1 MGNSSSRKRKQWS
14 EGPGSSTD
22 VEPRARDFSPW
33 RKSRSEQPSPSDLG
47 GILDVPSKP
56 GKAIVTL
63 TNLQSDKPS
72 GSCVTD
78 SIYLDWK
85 APAVDGGR
93 PILGYSVEMYDL
105 PTGNWVTV
113 TQTDDGATRSVL
125 DNILCGIMYRF
136 RVRAFNEIGNSIPGI
151 PSDAFVIDTP
161 GVHIAPYFILCP
173 PPEAVHP
180 LHDTVQFRAKALGTP
195 RPNILWQKDEDPIF
209 ITEGIEIEEETDG
222 STLTVHNLQLE
233 DQGLIQCVA
242 VNHVGKAV
250 ASTELCVFCVPRF
263 AIQGTS
269 ATPGQFTFRAE
280 EMVRLK
286 FPIVASP
293 APLVQLLRNTSPLP
307 ASEGDVCFRDG
318 AVIVRMGQAKVEH
331 TGEYKLTADN
341 GHGTDEVNF
350 IIDVEVPPDP
360 PGQPEILDVT
370 PSGQLSLAWDGP
382 QGQDIDHY
390 IVEYYRDQWQ
400 LWLRMKTCLDTNT
413 VITDLIPGSKYK
425 FRVMSA
431 SIAGI
436 SEASPQSE
444 EVMIGSAPE
453 DELFDL
459 PRGRQPGR
467 RPPGLPR
474 KMLGLDRSSLDRS
487 LGAPRGS
494 LANASPDI
502 NRRHV
507 SLDREVYYDSDNV
520 RRDVVAF
527 NPDVKPEVEKLGHLS
542 GKYKLS
548 NDEMSKYKT
557 SLTQLCRHMKMVSSS
572 SQSNRSS
579 RVALD
584 ATHHLKME
592 VSHTRLSSSS
602 LSHLGQNTLAGHI
615 DRDPGTSPPPSSVR
629 RLSSDVDECKKSLTD
644 IRDRIGSLQSLLK
657 ESRALTASKQ
667 HLFPELPS
675 HPPPAPAP
683 TVEKVEP
690 GLKRKP
696 SRSLSY
702 SQAMDSDSQY
712 QETHFPYSPET
723 EGSTSLLCDKPENR
737 QSGRSPL
744 PEPSPKVGRSPSF
757 NQKDREAAVKM
768 EEEQAAAESKPGGG
782 GHLGGGGIG
791 LGGLRELGEQL
802 VAEQEEV
809 EETLLKPNGG
819 DGRSESTMS
828 CRTLCE
834 SVASTTSMVDNSTTS
849 MVDNSTTSMVDDS
862 MLTSCQTLCASSVT
876 DLVDTENTP
885 FIDRLVSSSSQGTLV
900 ASDCDLLDD
909 DDIDN
914 DRDFEL

>member
-1 MGNSSSRKRKQWS
+1 VIMGNSSSRKRKQWS

-22 VEPRARDFSPW
+22 VEPRVRDFSPW

-63 TNLQSDKPS
+63 TNLQSEKPS

-85 APAVDGGR
+85 PPAADGGR

-113 TQTDDGATRSVL
+113 TQTDDEATRSVL

-180 LHDTVQFRAKALGTP
+180 VHDTVQFRAKALGTP

-269 ATPGQFTFRAE
+269 TSPGQFTFRAE

-286 FPIVASP
+286 FPILASP
-293 APLVQLLRNTSPLP
+293 APHVQLLRNTSPLP

-341 GHGTDEVNF
+341 GHGKDEVNF

-360 PGQPEILDVT
+360 PGQPEVLDVT

-382 QGQDIDHY
+382 QGQDIDHF

-436 SEASPQSE
+436 SEASPESE

-467 RPPGLPR
+467 RAPGLPR

-487 LGAPRGS
+487 LGAPRGN
-494 LANASPDI
+494 LASASPDL

-557 SLTQLCRHMKMVSSS
+557 SLSQLCRQMKMVSNT

-579 RVALD
+579 RTTLD

-615 DRDPGTSPPPSSVR
+615 ERDPGTSPPPSSVR
-629 RLSSDVDECKKSLTD
+629 RLSSDVDECRKSLTD

-675 HPPPAPAP
+675 HPPPPPPPAAP
-683 TVEKVEP
+683 TVEKLES

-712 QETHFPYSPET
+712 QETHFPYSPEASG

-757 NQKDREAAVKM
+757 NLKDREVAVKL
-768 EEEQAAAESKPGGG
+768 EEQQAAAEARSGGSSQPGGG
-782 GHLGGGGIG
+782 SQLGGGGGGGAG
-791 LGGLRELGEQL
+791 LGALRELGEQL
-802 VAEQEEV
+802 VAEQENEV
-809 EETLLKPNGG
+809 EEGLLKPNGD

-834 SVASTTSMVDNSTTS
+834 SV
-849 MVDNSTTSMVDDS
+849 
-862 MLTSCQTLCASSVT
+862 TSCQTLCASSTT

-900 ASDCDLLDD
+900 ESDCELLE

>member
-14 EGPGSSTD
+14 EGPQGSSTD
-22 VEPRARDFSPW
+22 VEPRTRDFSPW

-56 GKAIVTL
+56 GRAIVTL

-93 PILGYSVEMYDL
+93 PILGYLVEMYDL

-136 RVRAFNEIGNSIPGI
+136 RVRAFNEIGNSIPGV

-269 ATPGQFTFRAE
+269 TTPGQFTFRAE

-286 FPIVASP
+286 FPILASP
-293 APLVQLLRNTSPLP
+293 APHVQLLRNTNPLP
-307 ASEGDVCFRDG
+307 ASEGEVCYRDG
-318 AVIVRMGQAKVEH
+318 AVIVRMGQAKVDH
-331 TGEYKLTADN
+331 TGEYKLVADN
-341 GHGTDEVNF
+341 GHGKDEVNF

-360 PGQPEILDVT
+360 PGQPEVLDVT
-370 PSGQLSLAWDGP
+370 PSGQLSLAWEGP

-436 SEASPQSE
+436 SEASPESE
-444 EVMIGSAPE
+444 EVMIGAAPE

-459 PRGRQPGR
+459 PRGRQHARRAPGH
-467 RPPGLPR
+467 PR
-474 KMLGLDRSSLDRS
+474 KTFGLDRSSLDRS

-494 LANASPDI
+494 LSAASPDL
-502 NRRHV
+502 NRRHM
-507 SLDREVYYDSDNV
+507 SLDREVYYDSDNI

-557 SLTQLCRHMKMVSSS
+557 SLTQLCRQMKMVSSS
-572 SQSNRSS
+572 SQSNRNS

-602 LSHLGQNTLAGHI
+602 LSHLGQNTSAGHI
-615 DRDPGTSPPPSSVR
+615 ERDPGTSPPPSSVR
-629 RLSSDVDECKKSLTD
+629 RLSTDVDECKKSLTD

-667 HLFPELPS
+667 HLFPELPTL
-675 HPPPAPAP
+675 PPPAPA
-683 TVEKVEP
+683 VKEKAET

-702 SQAMDSDSQY
+702 SQAMDGDSQY
-712 QETHFPYSPET
+712 QETHFPYSPTEG

-737 QSGRSPL
+737 QSGRSPI
-744 PEPSPKVGRSPSF
+744 PEPSPNLGRSPSF
-757 NQKDREAAVKM
+757 KDREEAKSGGSGQEQGGQASVGQGDAA
-768 EEEQAAAESKPGGG
+768 G
-782 GHLGGGGIG
+782 G
-791 LGGLRELGEQL
+791 LGALRDLGEQL
-802 VAEQEEV
+802 VAEQEAEEV
-809 EETLLKPNGG
+809 ESALLKPIGEEA
-819 DGRSESTMS
+819 RSDSTMS
-828 CRTLCE
+828 CRTLDADE
-834 SVASTTSMVDNSTTS
+834 SI
-849 MVDNSTTSMVDDS
+849 
-862 MLTSCQTLCASSVT
+862 TSCQTLIASSAT
-876 DLVDTENTP
+876 SLVDN
-885 FIDRLVSSSSQGTLV
+885 RLVSSSSQGTLV
-900 ASDCDLLDD
+900 ASDCEPLED
-909 DDIDN
+909 DN
-914 DRDFEL
+914 DQDFEL